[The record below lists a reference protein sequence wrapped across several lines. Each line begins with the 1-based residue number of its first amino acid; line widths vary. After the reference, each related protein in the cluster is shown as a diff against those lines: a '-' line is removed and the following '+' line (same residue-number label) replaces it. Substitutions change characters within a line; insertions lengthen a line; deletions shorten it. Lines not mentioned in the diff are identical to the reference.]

1 MVDSGSVAVVSHDI
15 YVFLF
20 VIVSIMS
27 VCSCRKFEHKNT
39 RECEEISRWMI
50 LQKLLLIHFLSV
62 PL

>member
-27 VCSCRKFEHKNT
+27 VCS
-39 RECEEISRWMI
+39 
-50 LQKLLLIHFLSV
+50 
-62 PL
+62 